1 MRGSVRLGCSAIL
14 FSRFQ
19 LRETL
24 PTQSGLRFVLTPV
37 MRKVR
42 ANEPRGGRFDACGGK
57 RTADDR
63 DLIGAGSD
71 AEGVECQNDHP

>member
-1 MRGSVRLGCSAIL
+1 
-14 FSRFQ
+14 
-19 LRETL
+19 
-24 PTQSGLRFVLTPV
+24 V